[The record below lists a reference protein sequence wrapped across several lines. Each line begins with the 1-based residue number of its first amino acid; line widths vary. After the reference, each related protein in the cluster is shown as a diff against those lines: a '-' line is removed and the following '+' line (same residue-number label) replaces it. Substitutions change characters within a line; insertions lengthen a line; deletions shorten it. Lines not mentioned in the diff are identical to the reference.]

1 MVALSTFLSTLLL
14 LSSAVAL
21 PASTTIDLT
30 SRDNV
35 PVRRQAP
42 APSMARRGLHRKK
55 HVDVTYIPGNK
66 KDYSPFLC
74 PSPEAPVVPASTS
87 TALPLNPN
95 NVPVLTK
102 MKSCPAP
109 GAGLVGDAL
118 EGLSPEE
125 LGAQMETLADWFRVG
140 FECVDFENDTENCG
154 GCAIFN
160 LGYVDDHGVSI
171 DHMTSDSPLPL
182 HSPSATNSQNCTAIP
197 SARRTT
203 CSQATC
209 HVLACEPGYVISKDK
224 TSCVERSRNPAL
236 ESSDEDWAEQERL
249 LEESDKQKV
258 IGRKR

>member
-1 MVALSTFLSTLLL
+1 MVALSAFLSTLLL

-30 SRDNV
+30 SRDNA

-42 APSMARRGLHRKK
+42 APSMARRGLHKKK

-74 PSPEAPVVPASTS
+74 PSPEAPVVAASTS

-95 NVPVLTK
+95 NVPFLTK

-109 GAGLVGDAL
+109 GAGLVGEAL

-125 LGAQMETLADWFRVG
+125 LGAQMETLADWFRIG
-140 FECVDFENDTENCG
+140 FECVDFENDAENCG

-160 LGYVDDHGVSI
+160 LG
-171 DHMTSDSPLPL
+171 
-182 HSPSATNSQNCTAIP
+182 QNCTAIP

-203 CSQATC
+203 CAQATC
-209 HVLACEPGYVISKDK
+209 HVLACEPGYVISKEK
-224 TSCVERSRNPAL
+224 NACVERSRNIAL
-236 ESSDEDWAEQERL
+236 ETTDEDWVEQERL
-249 LEESDKQKV
+249 LEESDNQKV

>member
-1 MVALSTFLSTLLL
+1 MVALSAFLSTLLL

-30 SRDNV
+30 SRDNA

-42 APSMARRGLHRKK
+42 APSMARRGLHKKK

-74 PSPEAPVVPASTS
+74 PSPEAPVVAASTS

-109 GAGLVGDAL
+109 GAGLVGEAL

-125 LGAQMETLADWFRVG
+125 LGAQMETLADWFRIG
-140 FECVDFENDTENCG
+140 FECVDFENDAENCG

-160 LGYVDDHGVSI
+160 LGYVCSSQKYTLRSLSLTLD
-171 DHMTSDSPLPL
+171 LPL
-182 HSPSATNSQNCTAIP
+182 HVLVAKTAQPSLRPAVPPAPKRLATSWHVSPAT
-197 SARRTT
+197 
-203 CSQATC
+203 
-209 HVLACEPGYVISKDK
+209 
-224 TSCVERSRNPAL
+224 
-236 ESSDEDWAEQERL
+236 
-249 LEESDKQKV
+249 
-258 IGRKR
+258 

>member
-1 MVALSTFLSTLLL
+1 MVALSAFLSTLLL

-30 SRDNV
+30 SRDNA

-42 APSMARRGLHRKK
+42 APSMARRGLHKKK

-74 PSPEAPVVPASTS
+74 PSPEAPVIAVSTS

-125 LGAQMETLADWFRVG
+125 LGAQMETLADWFRIG
-140 FECVDFENDTENCG
+140 FECVDFENDAENCG

-160 LGYVDDHGVSI
+160 LGYVCSLSNIHI
-171 DHMTSDSPLPL
+171 AFPLTYLRSSSSRPR
-182 HSPSATNSQNCTAIP
+182 SQNCTAIP

-203 CSQATC
+203 CAQATC
-209 HVLACEPGYVISKDK
+209 HVLACEPGYVISKEK
-224 TSCVERSRNPAL
+224 NACVERSRNIAL
-236 ESSDEDWAEQERL
+236 ETTDEDWVEQERL
-249 LEESDKQKV
+249 LEESDNQKV